1 MVINNQNEEDDILI
15 LDENDS
21 NKLNFD
27 DYIRY
32 KCSDERTLLHLV
44 CESGVY
50 KYLNNC
56 FNILNQNEFKQLESI
71 KDKNNKTP
79 IDLAK
84 TNEFENKFEIFK
96 FINTLDNE
104 KNTILH
110 RLVKENKMTALRLLL
125 EYASNIGFI
134 DTIGFGLK
142 NNENK
147 TPVELAIDLKNS
159 EAIYL
164 LNHYELNDKSLNL
177 NKYPK
182 MIEEHFIQH
191 KAKIEVILNFNED
204 QTNENKIRNL
214 IFQGGGIKGIANIK
228 LIKLIN

>member
-1 MVINNQNEEDDILI
+1 M
-15 LDENDS
+15 
-21 NKLNFD
+21 
-27 DYIRY
+27 
-32 KCSDERTLLHLV
+32 
-44 CESGVY
+44 CESGVF
-50 KYLNNC
+50 KYVKNC
-56 FNILNQNEFKQLESI
+56 FNNLSSTQLQHLEQV
-71 KDKNNKTP
+71 KDKNDKTP
-79 IDLAK
+79 INLA
-84 TNEFENKFEIFK
+84 EENNFLIKYEIFK
-96 FINTLDNE
+96 FINDLNEERNTL
-104 KNTILH
+104 LH

-191 KAKIEVILNFNED
+191 KAKIEVILNVNED